1 MILPGQ
7 WRQDKKKI
15 FAANAA
21 RSSSPSLNSALV
33 VYPFWDRNMEQS
45 REWGMTNSAVSTNNY
60 SSCANFERELNF
72 TGKHDRPEAT
82 V

>member
-15 FAANAA
+15 FAV
-21 RSSSPSLNSALV
+21 RSSSPVNAVLV
-33 VYPFWDRNMEQS
+33 VYPFWDRNIEQS
-45 REWGMTNSAVSTNNY
+45 REWGITNSAVSTNNY
-60 SSCANFERELNF
+60 SSCANFEKELNV